1 MKHLKTTIA
10 ILTLLFTMAS
20 CNKDDEVA
28 PDPKTFQYRIKEQ
41 RDKDNV
47 LKKSYLY
54 NDRNQV
60 VKELGKN
67 GEVNK
72 QYVYNS
78 AGFLINRSN
87 GNDLTSYV
95 LNNDGRILE
104 EITDLNSGEKTKIV
118 YMYNP
123 DGKVI
128 EEKYYKF
135 ISASNVFQ
143 YEYNNT
149 YYYNSNNQLG
159 QVLSLEYVPIGETT
173 PRFEQTSDYLYDDRG
188 NVNSVIIKKSPVSN
202 GNTEKV
208 EEILFVYDN
217 MKLSNYS
224 FGSFFNNIVFKNNII
239 EYTVT
244 AFDRNGSVKSKN
256 TIVAKH
262 TYNEAGYITKTIAG
276 TVGYEATTNYI
287 LEKIN

>member
-20 CNKDDEVA
+20 CSKDDEVA
-28 PDPKTFQYRIKEQ
+28 PDPKTFQYHLKEE

-67 GEVNK
+67 GEVNI

-78 AGFLINRSN
+78 TGFLINRSN